1 MNSKNQ
7 DKTSAPEMDIY
18 YPENGIGEPAMD
30 VVMTRR
36 CVSQTSS
43 IHYWSIYSGTFTRRG
58 LAQNTQLLRL
68 LVIRYF
74 KRYERLRWAVSRTG
88 NYSGRFSLKGNV
100 PHVACNVWLRENWIQ
115 IYVVLLSTNLW
126 NSRSHTLQ
134 ATCGTLQGNDD
145 LSSYLY

>member
-43 IHYWSIYSGTFTRRG
+43 IHY
-58 LAQNTQLLRL
+58 
-68 LVIRYF
+68 
-74 KRYERLRWAVSRTG
+74 
-88 NYSGRFSLKGNV
+88 
-100 PHVACNVWLRENWIQ
+100 
-115 IYVVLLSTNLW
+115 
-126 NSRSHTLQ
+126 
-134 ATCGTLQGNDD
+134 
-145 LSSYLY
+145 